1 MYVGNFTTS
10 DGYRLMKQAIKD
22 HPRDLP
28 QAFFIAN
35 DSLAIGALRA
45 LQEAGIKVPEQ
56 VSLISFNDT
65 AIAKQVFPQ
74 LSAVTVYT
82 EQMGSAAAEILDK
95 ELNNRGISPVPFM
108 LKFATKLTLRGT
120 SIN

>member
-1 MYVGNFTTS
+1 M
-10 DGYRLMKQAIKD
+10 
-22 HPRDLP
+22 
-28 QAFFIAN
+28 
-35 DSLAIGALRA
+35 
-45 LQEAGIKVPEQ
+45 QEAGIKVPEQ

-95 ELNNRGISPVPFM
+95 ELNNRGISPVPCM